1 MKPIIK
7 EIYNKI
13 VKNGEGGGAFVE
25 TIYQLC
31 KEDKRIAVN
40 LPSFQAFLVAS
51 CFCQFDHALGV
62 IVDVK
67 ENHFRL
73 LYDDLLVF
81 LGESV
86 YSFPSYK
93 NEVATVSGF
102 VSKSKQTF
110 DRSYSSLSRSQPGVY
125 LINSGAAKYKFS
137 TEDSSED
144 WLTLRVG
151 EKANPSAIVKT
162 LVGWGYESV
171 DRCVASNMV
180 SVRGG
185 ILDFYPTHSKEAI
198 RVEFFSNTVDSI
210 RFFDIQTQR
219 STSSREMV
227 EVSPPPSLASGKKTK
242 PLLEIIQ
249 ENCESKLYITP
260 KTLGAPAS
268 TGASLGFFYESL
280 DFNRL
285 DFTVVKKRIEELSKD
300 FQHLFLFNE
309 INKKAKPL
317 SRARA
322 FSSKISS
329 GFSVPLFGLACTVLP
344 IKKAIVGPAPFSEKK
359 EEQVISSLTELSW
372 GDYLVHQDFGI
383 GVYRGLSLLGDK
395 KSREENIK
403 IEFADG
409 GLVYVPVGRFGRV
422 HKYFNVSDSHPKVSK
437 LGTGAWER
445 QKALAKK
452 NVEEVV
458 VHLVEI
464 HAARSSPRGFKY
476 IKESD
481 LVQQLEDGFPYE
493 ETPDQKLAILDIFKD
508 MDRDNPMDRLVYG
521 DVGFGK
527 TEVALRAAMRAV
539 VSGRAVFFLTPTT
552 ILSDQHYITCVN
564 RLGALGV
571 EVELLSR
578 FKNKKE
584 QGLIIERLH
593 QNKVDVLIG
602 THRILSADVP
612 TENLGLLI
620 VDEEHRF
627 GVKHKETIR
636 KLKMRVD
643 VLTLTATPI
652 PRTLQQ
658 SLVGIRDTSK
668 IKTPPTDRLPIETQ
682 IQHFDWVVVKNLLS
696 SEVERGG
703 QVYFLHNNIEQL
715 PFYLKKIQTLFPK
728 NTIGMA
734 HGNLSSRELE
744 KTILS
749 FFNGTIDILLCTTII
764 ESGLDVQNAN
774 TIIINN
780 AQNLGLAQLYQI
792 RGRVG
797 RGERQAF
804 CSLCIPKGLSLMPD
818 AFQRLRAIEHHTA
831 LGSGHGVAMKDLE
844 IRGAGNLF
852 GYRQSGQIS
861 RIGFELYN
869 KILSEALNKKRG
881 AVVETPKEK
890 LRIVF
895 SGSAFIDDS
904 YMPLVQDRLYFYQ
917 KVSNSNKTEDLFAIK
932 EELLDRFGPL
942 TKNIE
947 ALFLLTKTQCLLYP
961 YPVSKCTIT
970 PSFVLFVLDS
980 EPKKTNPQEFLE
992 ALHHEAKQLGAPFR
1006 LVSQKSGGL
1015 SLSFDVKS
1023 VDAGLEFAVAFAH
1036 IFSSIVSQ
1044 VSS

>member
-1 MKPIIK
+1 MVA
-7 EIYNKI
+7 N
-13 VKNGEGGGAFVE
+13 V
-25 TIYQLC
+25 
-31 KEDKRIAVN
+31 EDK
-40 LPSFQAFLVAS
+40 
-51 CFCQFDHALGV
+51 
-62 IVDVK
+62 
-67 ENHFRL
+67 HFRL
-73 LYDDLLVF
+73 LFEDFLVF
-81 LGESV
+81 LGADV
-86 YSFPSYK
+86 YCFPDYK
-93 NEVATVSGF
+93 SDVAVVSGF
-102 VSKSKQTF
+102 ISKSRQIF
-110 DRSYSSLSRSQPGVY
+110 DQSYSCLSRRIPGVY
-125 LINSGAAKYKFS
+125 LINAATSKYKFS
-137 TEDSSED
+137 NKTADVG
-144 WLTLRVG
+144 WLKLKVG
-151 EKANPSAIVKT
+151 EKTNPNELLKMF
-162 LVGWGYESV
+162 VGWGYESV

-180 SVRGG
+180 SMRGG
-185 ILDFYPTHSKEAI
+185 ILDFYPTHSKEPI
-198 RVEFFSNTVDSI
+198 RVEFFSDTIDSI
-210 RFFDIQTQR
+210 RYFDVQTQR
-219 STSSREMV
+219 STNPRAEV
-227 EVSPPPSLASGKKTK
+227 EVQQPPVLIAGEKTK
-242 PLLEIIQ
+242 TLLEILQ
-249 ENCESKLYITP
+249 KNCYKELYITP
-260 KTLGAPAS
+260 NTLSAKAPGES
-268 TGASLGFFYESL
+268 SLNLFYESL
-280 DFNRL
+280 DFSRIDL
-285 DFTVVKKRIEELSKD
+285 AVVKKRVDEISKK
-300 FQHLFLFNE
+300 FQHLFLFNGV
-309 INKKAKPL
+309 NKKIKPPSPAL
-317 SRARA
+317 S
-322 FSSKISS
+322 FSSTISS
-329 GFSVPLFGLACTVLP
+329 GFSVPLFGLACVVLP
-344 IKKAIVGPAPFSEKK
+344 LKRAILERPPFSRKK
-359 EEQVISSLTELSW
+359 EDQLISSLSELSW
-372 GDYLVHQDFGI
+372 GDHLVHQDFGV
-383 GVYRGLSLLGDK
+383 GVYRGLSLVGDK
-395 KSREENIK
+395 NNREENIK
-403 IEFADG
+403 IEYADG
-409 GLVYVPVGRFGRV
+409 GLVYVPVGRFNRV
-422 HKYFNVSDSHPKVSK
+422 HKYYNVSDANPKVSK

-445 QKALAKK
+445 QKVLAKK
-452 NVEEVV
+452 SVDGVVE
-458 VHLVEI
+458 HLIEI
-464 HAARSSPRGFKY
+464 HAARSSPRGFDY

-481 LVQQLEDGFPYE
+481 LFEQLEDSFLHE
-493 ETPDQKLAILDIFKD
+493 ETPDQKLAISDIFKD
-508 MDRDNPMDRLVYG
+508 MSLDNPMDRLIYG

-539 VSGRAVFFLTPTT
+539 VSGRTVFFLTPTT
-552 ILSDQHYITCVN
+552 ILSDQHYITCMN

-584 QGLIIERLH
+584 QVLILERLH

-668 IKTPPTDRLPIETQ
+668 IKTPPTDRLPIETH
-682 IQHFDWVVVKNLLS
+682 IQHFDWKSVKRFLKA
-696 SEVERGG
+696 EIGRGG

-734 HGNLSSRELE
+734 HGKMSSRELE

-749 FFNGTIDILLCTTII
+749 FFNGTIDVLLCTTII

-804 CSLCIPKGLSLMPD
+804 CYLCIPKGLSLMPE

-852 GYRQSGQIS
+852 GYKQSGQIS

-869 KILSEALNKKRG
+869 KILSEALNEKSGGGVKK
-881 AVVETPKEK
+881 PKEK

-895 SGSAFIDDS
+895 SGSAFIDAR

-917 KVSNSNKTEDLFAIK
+917 RLSSVNKTEDLFAIK
-932 EELLDRFGPL
+932 EALLDRFGPF
-942 TKNIE
+942 TKNVD
-947 ALFLLTKTQCLLYP
+947 ALFLLTKTQCLFYP
-961 YPVSKCTIT
+961 FPVSKCKVSSSSVVFI
-970 PSFVLFVLDS
+970 LDS
-980 EPKKTNPQEFLE
+980 EPKKTNPQKFLE
-992 ALHHEAKQLGAPFR
+992 ALHGEAKQFGVPFR

-1015 SLSFDVKS
+1015 SLSFDVKNID
-1023 VDAGLEFAVAFAH
+1023 VGLEFAVRFANK
-1036 IFSSIVSQ
+1036 FSSIVSR
-1044 VSS
+1044 VSL